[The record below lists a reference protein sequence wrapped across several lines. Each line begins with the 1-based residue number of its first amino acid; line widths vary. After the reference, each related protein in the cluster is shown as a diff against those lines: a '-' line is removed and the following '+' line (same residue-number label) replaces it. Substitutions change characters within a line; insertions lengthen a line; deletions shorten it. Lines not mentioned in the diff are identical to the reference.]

1 MSADPGNAQ
10 VLGLG
15 LATPEGRIEQA
26 RAAELACRLVDVDSH
41 ALLTR
46 LFERCGV
53 GSRGAVVV
61 GPEWGGGT
69 FYDPAHAGRNP
80 TTAHRMA
87 AYEALAPALSVRAGS
102 AALRS
107 CACDAGSI
115 THLVTASCTGFSSPG
130 VDTELVVQL
139 GLSPGVQRTHLGFM
153 GCHAAINALRA
164 ASAFVRAEPSSR
176 VLVCCVELC
185 TLHFD
190 ASGRPDG
197 MVANAL
203 FADGAASCVVGRAE
217 RSVSPRPELRATG
230 SLLAPDSR
238 DAMTWRISDHG
249 FPMTLSARV
258 PDLIAS
264 HLRRWLGEWLAT
276 LGRSREEIRGWG
288 VHPGGPRILDA
299 AEDALGLSRG
309 GLVESREVLRAHGN
323 MSSPTVLFILD
334 RLITAGKLPAVV
346 LAFGPGLT
354 IEAMLIER

>member
-1 MSADPGNAQ
+1 M
-10 VLGLG
+10 
-15 LATPEGRIEQA
+15 
-26 RAAELACRLVDVDSH
+26 
-41 ALLTR
+41 LTR
-46 LFERCGV
+46 LFDRCGV

-61 GPEWGGGT
+61 GTEWGGGT
-69 FYDPAHAGRNP
+69 FYDATHAGRSP
-80 TTAHRMA
+80 TTAQRMA
-87 AYEALAPALSVRAGS
+87 AYEALAPALALRAGA

-107 CACDAGSI
+107 GACDAGSI

-130 VDTELVVQL
+130 VDTELVTQL

-164 ASAFVRAEPSSR
+164 ASAFVRAEPTSR

-217 RSVSPRPELRATG
+217 RSNLRCPELRATG
-230 SLLAPDSR
+230 SLLAPGSR
-238 DAMTWRISDHG
+238 DAMTWRIGDHG
-249 FPMTLSARV
+249 FPMTLSPRV

-276 LGRSREEIRGWG
+276 LGRSREEIRAWG

-309 GLVESREVLRAHGN
+309 GLVESREVLREHGN

-334 RLITAGKLPAVV
+334 RLIAAGSFPAVV

-354 IEAMLIER
+354 IEAVLVER